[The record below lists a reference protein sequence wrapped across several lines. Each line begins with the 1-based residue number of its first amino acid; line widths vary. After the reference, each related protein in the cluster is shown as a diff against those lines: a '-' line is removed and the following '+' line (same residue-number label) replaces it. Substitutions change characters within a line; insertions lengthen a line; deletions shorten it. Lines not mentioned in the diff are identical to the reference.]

1 MGLSTFHGP
10 GSTRNRQIK
19 QSPQKKP
26 QLRSAGHFLT
36 LNNCRDQEKWHLFQ
50 RQTLKEV
57 STKYCFTGI
66 TGIIIYWS
74 NGYVKYGEKKS
85 TAQT

>member
-36 LNNCRDQEKWHLFQ
+36 LNNCREQEKWHLFQ
-50 RQTLKEV
+50 RQTLKYPPNIVLLE
-57 STKYCFTGI
+57 
-66 TGIIIYWS
+66 
-74 NGYVKYGEKKS
+74 
-85 TAQT
+85 